1 MNRRWSRWLWLLS
14 TFLLVSVCGCEA
26 EGTPAEPTESEAAFW
41 ESLPRPVDAEAV
53 EVGEGF
59 DRGFATSMIEPQLF
73 DFYTEWLR
81 EQDWLQQAPT
91 EAMIT
96 LPRQVWRKDG
106 TELLI
111 ELHGLDE
118 QGRTVVWFQMGE

>member
-14 TFLLVSVCGCEA
+14 LFLLVSICGCEA
-26 EGTPAEPTESEAAFW
+26 EGTPAGPMESEAAFW

-59 DRGFATSMIEPQLF
+59 DLGFATRMIEPQLF
-73 DFYTEWLR
+73 DSYAEWLR
-81 EQDWLQQAPT
+81 EQGWRQQAPT
-91 EAMIT
+91 EAMVT
-96 LPRQVWRKDG
+96 LPHQVWRKDEV
-106 TELLI
+106 ELLI
-111 ELHGLDE
+111 EIHGLDE